1 MGAGALE
8 YYDSMTPNDAQIDV
22 LMRRYAKHSS
32 GEASAEHLDP
42 DELNAFAEG
51 ALPPAARAR
60 YVSHLAD
67 CDNCRQL
74 VSQLAMSAGVVAK
87 TVSTETARSSW
98 SQKLAAFFAPR
109 TLRYAAFAVFLIAA
123 AGVVFLVVRRP
134 ANNTALVAQNE
145 QGNQPAAAAVKPADQ
160 VAPQAN
166 ASNSARSDSNRNSNL
181 AESGQ
186 NPKVGPERDESKVAA
201 TTVPPPKPPA
211 GTLPA
216 ATPALAMK
224 SAESESRP
232 SYAPPPPSESQSAE
246 ARTRQ
251 PSNMG
256 GLASG
261 PRKSASTDDKD
272 KATDRVAELTT
283 AKDRRAEESNR
294 AAANQPAQN
303 NRIANQEKRGGPR
316 RSQENVAQTNQLQV
330 ESTQKESTGTTT
342 PAKAEPAPETR
353 SVGGRKFRKQ
363 GSAWVDLKFK
373 SSMAVK
379 SIARGSDEFS
389 SLDSG
394 LRSIASQLSGEIV
407 VVWKNKAYRIR

>member
-1 MGAGALE
+1 
-8 YYDSMTPNDAQIDV
+8 MTPNDVQIDV
-22 LMRRYAKHSS
+22 LMRRYAKDSG
-32 GEASAEHLDP
+32 GEAPPEHLDP

-51 ALPPAARAR
+51 SLPPVARAR

-74 VSQLAMSAGVVAK
+74 VSQLAMSTGAVTKAEPFE
-87 TVSTETARSSW
+87 STGAERASW
-98 SQKLAAFFAPR
+98 PQRLAAFFTPR
-109 TLRYAAFAVFLIAA
+109 TLRYAAFAVVLIAA
-123 AGVVFLVVRRP
+123 AGVVFLVARRA

-145 QGNQPAAAAVKPADQ
+145 PGNQTAATAVKPADQ

-166 ASNSARSDSNRNSNL
+166 ASNSSRPDANRNSNL

-232 SYAPPPPSESQSAE
+232 SYAPPPPGESQDVE

-251 PSNMG
+251 QSNVS

-261 PRKSASTDDKD
+261 PRKSSSADDKY
-272 KATDRVAELTT
+272 KATDRVAEPTT
-283 AKDRRAEESNR
+283 AKDRGAEESNR

-303 NRIANQEKRGGPR
+303 NRVATQEKRGGPR

-330 ESTQKESTGTTT
+330 ESTQKENTGTTT
-342 PAKAEPAPETR
+342 PAKPEPAAETR

-363 GSAWVDLKFK
+363 GGSWIDLKFK
-373 SSMAVK
+373 PSMLVK